1 MLTNRKKLLLAGA
14 GSALLHAVVLLGT
27 AVVIARLPPAVP
39 PAPTPAPLHLEIVK
53 SEPAVPVQAAPTPEH
68 RVVDTEDMK
77 QAEHPPADPRFQ
89 GDKDTAA
96 ASEGPPT
103 GDKPL
108 PTQKG
113 RVSPGYAFN
122 TTLPAPASPSP
133 AAEPP
138 AAPPP
143 TAPPPPAPSRSLVRD
158 LTDDPAP
165 TLVRNDLAMLDSPP
179 AATPPEEANP
189 YDPSFRSTSPEPPQ
203 PVRRPTPASA
213 YHPLEEQTASSGN
226 ITTRGASSVAA
237 VATPFGRYQKAVL
250 NSIRGVWT
258 DEVAARSDMAS
269 LGAIKVHFAIDRSGH
284 VHTPRVLSNSS
295 NSALESITLDAI
307 MRAAIPPIPPEVY
320 ESMNGAMLPLDV
332 TFECL

>member
-1 MLTNRKKLLLAGA
+1 MLTNRKKLLVAGA
-14 GSALLHAVVLLGT
+14 GSLLLHAVALLGA
-27 AVVIARLPPAVP
+27 AVVIALQPPAAP
-39 PAPTPAPLHLEIVK
+39 PPKPLHLEIVK
-53 SEPAVPVQAAPTPEH
+53 SEPAVSALAAPTPEH
-68 RVVDTEDMK
+68 RVVDTEDMR
-77 QAEHPPADPRFQ
+77 QAEHPAADALFQ

-96 ASEGPPT
+96 ASEGPAS

-108 PTQKG
+108 PTQQG
-113 RVSPGYAFN
+113 RVAPSYAFN
-122 TTLPAPASPSP
+122 TTVPAPAASPP
-133 AAEPP
+133 AAES

-143 TAPPPPAPSRSLVRD
+143 TSPPPPAPSRSLVRD
-158 LTDDPAP
+158 LSADAMP
-165 TLVRNDLAMLDSPP
+165 TLVHNDLSMLDSAP
-179 AATPPEEANP
+179 AVTPPEEVNP
-189 YDPSFRSTSPEPPQ
+189 YDPSFRSTAPEPPT
-203 PVRRPTPASA
+203 PARRPTSASA

-237 VATPFGRYQKAVL
+237 LATPFGRYQKAVL

-258 DEVAARSDMAS
+258 EEVAARSDMAS

-307 MRAAIPPIPPEVY
+307 MRAAIPPIPPEVS
-320 ESMNGAMLPLDV
+320 ESMTGAMLPLDV